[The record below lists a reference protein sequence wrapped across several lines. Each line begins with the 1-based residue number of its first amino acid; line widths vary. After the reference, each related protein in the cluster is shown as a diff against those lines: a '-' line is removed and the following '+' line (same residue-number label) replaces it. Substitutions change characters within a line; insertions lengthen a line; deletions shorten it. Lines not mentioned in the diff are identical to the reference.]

1 LLPEKRVKM
10 ISLAVPRNEGLTIT
24 QTKIIIVCM
33 FDSIHSAR
41 WLTQFRHQEID
52 FLLFPSSPHR
62 RVHPELER
70 LLSSSEAASFRL
82 APLARYFAL
91 PLWVLDKFANNFF
104 RGSLLKAAIRSFQ
117 PSLVHSL
124 ELQNAGYVTLRALSK
139 GKPKDLKLLVTN
151 WGSDIF
157 WFQRFPK
164 HKAKLEKLLQL
175 ADVYSAECERDV
187 VLARNLGFTGH
198 AMPVIPNAGGFS
210 EADLAIPRLV
220 PSERKTIALKG
231 YQGWVGRA
239 KVSLEAVREMSEEL
253 RGYKIIVYS
262 ANRSVLRL
270 AKQVSKQTGLEIKAF
285 GKGAMSHKQV
295 LEMFAKSKIYVG
307 LSESDGIST
316 SMLEAMAMGAIP
328 VQTST
333 ACCDEWFGD
342 SGVAVHEITVP
353 AVKDAIREG
362 LKLAEDPAIVGE
374 NLKTIKARARAEI
387 VKKVALT
394 FYD

>member
-1 LLPEKRVKM
+1 
-10 ISLAVPRNEGLTIT
+10 
-24 QTKIIIVCM
+24 M
-33 FDSIHSAR
+33 FDSVHSAR
-41 WLTQFRHQEID
+41 WLNQFHDQKID

-70 LLSSSEAASFRL
+70 LLSGSGEATFRL
-82 APLARYFAL
+82 VPLARDFAL
-91 PLWVLDKFANNFF
+91 PLWVLDKFTNNLF
-104 RGSLLKAAIRSFQ
+104 RGSLLKAAIRKFR
-117 PSLVHSL
+117 PSIVHSL
-124 ELQNAGYVTLRALSK
+124 ELQNAGYVALRALSA
-139 GKPKDLKLLVTN
+139 GRPKDLKLLVTN

-164 HKAKLEKLLQL
+164 HKVKLQKLMKL

-187 VLARNLGFTGH
+187 LLARNLGFTGQ

-210 EADLAIPRLV
+210 EADFAIPRLN

-231 YQGWVGRA
+231 YHGWVGRA
-239 KVSLEAVREMSEEL
+239 KVSLDAVREMSEEL
-253 RGYKIIVYS
+253 QGHQIVVYS
-262 ANRSVLRL
+262 ANRSVLKL
-270 AKQVSKQTGLEIKAF
+270 AKQVSKQTGLEITAF

-333 ACCDEWFGD
+333 ACCDEWFVD

-353 AVKDAIREG
+353 AVKNAIREG
-362 LKLAEDPAIVGE
+362 LKLAEDPANAE
-374 NLKTIKARARAEI
+374 KNLETIKARASAEM

>member
-1 LLPEKRVKM
+1 VSKKRV
-10 ISLAVPRNEGLTIT
+10 LV
-24 QTKIIIVCM
+24 VCM

-41 WLTQFRHQEID
+41 WLRQFENQSLE

-70 LLSSSEAASFRL
+70 LLSGSGAATFRL
-82 APLARYFAL
+82 SPLARYFAL
-91 PLWVLDKFANNFF
+91 PLWVLDKLANNFF

-124 ELQNAGYVTLRALSK
+124 ELQNAGYVALRALSA

-157 WFQRFPK
+157 WFQQFPK
-164 HKAKLEKLLQL
+164 HKAQLQKLLQL

-187 VLARNLGFTGH
+187 VLARNMGFTGQ

-210 EADLAIPRLV
+210 QADFAIPRLD

-231 YQGWVGRA
+231 YHGWVGRA

-253 RGYKIIVYS
+253 QGYKIIVYS
-262 ANRSVLRL
+262 ANKSVLKL

-295 LEMFAKSKIYVG
+295 LEMFARSKIYVG

-353 AVKDAIREG
+353 AVKNAIREG
-362 LKLAEDPAIVGE
+362 LKLAEDPANAE
-374 NLKTIKARARAEI
+374 KNLETITARAGAEM
-387 VKKVALT
+387 VKKIALA

>member
-1 LLPEKRVKM
+1 MITCTKDEWKKGSELVTHRV
-10 ISLAVPRNEGLTIT
+10 L
-24 QTKIIIVCM
+24 IVCM
-33 FDSIHSAR
+33 LDSIHSSR
-41 WLTQFRHQEID
+41 WLSQFENQRLD
-52 FLLFPSSPHR
+52 FLIFPSSPHR

-70 LLSSSEAASFRL
+70 LLFSSGSATFRL
-82 APLARYFAL
+82 VPLARYFAL
-91 PLWVLDKFANNFF
+91 PLWVLDKFTNNFF
-104 RGSLLKAAIRSFQ
+104 RGTLLRRAIRKFQ
-117 PSLVHSL
+117 PSVVHAL
-124 ELQNAGYVTLRALSK
+124 ELQNAGYVALGALSG
-139 GKPKDLKLLVTN
+139 GKPRDLKLMITN

-157 WFQRFPK
+157 WFQQFPK
-164 HKAKLEKLLQL
+164 HKAKLQELLQL

-187 VLARNLGFTGH
+187 TLARNLGFTGQ
-198 AMPVIPNAGGFS
+198 AMQVIPNAGGFS
-210 EADLAIPRLV
+210 EADLAIPRLD

-231 YQGWVGRA
+231 YDGWVGRA

-253 RGYKIIVYS
+253 TGYQIVVYS
-262 ANRSVLRL
+262 ANRSVLKL
-270 AKQVSKQTGLEIKAF
+270 AKQVSKQTGLELTAF
-285 GKGAMSHKQV
+285 GKGAMSHRQV

-307 LSESDGIST
+307 LSKSDGIST
-316 SMLEAMAMGAIP
+316 AMLEAMAMGAIP

-362 LKLAEDPAIVGE
+362 LKLAEDSANAE
-374 NLKTIKARARAEI
+374 KNLETIKARASAEM

>member
-1 LLPEKRVKM
+1 MIVCTKGERKKGSELVTDRV
-10 ISLAVPRNEGLTIT
+10 L
-24 QTKIIIVCM
+24 IVCM

-41 WLTQFRHQEID
+41 WLSQFENKKIN

-70 LLSSSEAASFRL
+70 LLSGSGAATFRL
-82 APLARYFAL
+82 VPLARYFAL

-104 RGSLLKAAIRSFQ
+104 RGSLLKAAIRNFQ
-117 PSLVHSL
+117 PSVVHAL
-124 ELQNAGYVTLRALSK
+124 ELQNAGYVSLRALSPGQPK
-139 GKPKDLKLLVTN
+139 GHKFMVTN

-164 HKAKLEKLLQL
+164 HKAKLKELLQL
-175 ADVYSAECERDV
+175 ADAYSAECERDI
-187 VLARNLGFTGH
+187 VLARNLGFAGL

-210 EADLAIPRLV
+210 EADFAIPRLD
-220 PSERKTIALKG
+220 PSERKIIALKG
-231 YQGWVGRA
+231 YHGWVGRA

-253 RGYKIIVYS
+253 TGYQVVVYS
-262 ANRSVLRL
+262 ANRSVLKL
-270 AKQVSKQTGLEIKAF
+270 AKQVSKQTGLEITAF

-295 LEMFAKSKIYVG
+295 LEMFARSKIYVG

-333 ACCDEWFGD
+333 ACCDEWFGG
-342 SGVAVHEITVP
+342 SGVVVHEITVP
-353 AVKDAIREG
+353 AVKNAIREG
-362 LKLAEDPAIVGE
+362 LKLAEDPASADK
-374 NLKTIKARARAEI
+374 NLETIKARAGAEL

>member
-1 LLPEKRVKM
+1 
-10 ISLAVPRNEGLTIT
+10 
-24 QTKIIIVCM
+24 M
-33 FDSIHSAR
+33 FDSVHSAR
-41 WLTQFRHQEID
+41 WLGQFETQKID

-62 RVHPELER
+62 RIHPELER
-70 LLSSSEAASFRL
+70 LLSGSGAATFRIVSH
-82 APLARYFAL
+82 ARYFAL
-91 PLWVLDKFANNFF
+91 PLWVLDKFANNCF
-104 RGSLLKAAIRSFQ
+104 RGFLLRAAIKNFR
-117 PSLVHSL
+117 PSIVHAL
-124 ELQNAGYVTLRALSK
+124 ELQNAGYLALRGLS
-139 GKPKDLKLLVTN
+139 GEKPKDLKLLVTN

-164 HKAKLEKLLQL
+164 HKTKLQKLMKL

-187 VLARNLGFTGH
+187 VLARNLGFTGQ

-210 EADLAIPRLV
+210 EADFAIPRLAF
-220 PSERKTIALKG
+220 SERKTIALKG
-231 YQGWVGRA
+231 YHGWVGRA
-239 KVSLEAVREMSEEL
+239 KVSLEAVREMSKEL
-253 RGYKIIVYS
+253 QGYKIIVYS
-262 ANRSVLRL
+262 ANKSVLKL
-270 AKQVSKQTGLEIKAF
+270 AKQISKQTGLEIKAF

-353 AVKDAIREG
+353 AVKNAIRQG
-362 LKLAEDPAIVGE
+362 LKFAEDPANAE
-374 NLKTIKARARAEI
+374 KNLETIKARASAEM

>member
-1 LLPEKRVKM
+1 MALKPILL
-10 ISLAVPRNEGLTIT
+10 
-24 QTKIIIVCM
+24 VCM

-41 WLTQFRHQEID
+41 WLAQFEDQSID

-70 LLSSSEAASFRL
+70 LLPGSGAASFRSV
-82 APLARYFAL
+82 PGARYFAL
-91 PLWVLDKFANNFF
+91 PLWALDKFANNFF
-104 RGSLLKAAIRSFQ
+104 RGSLLRAAIRNFR
-117 PSLVHSL
+117 PGIVHAL
-124 ELQNAGYVTLRALSK
+124 ELQNAGYVSLRALSNQ
-139 GKPKDLKLLVTN
+139 KPKSLKFMVTN

-164 HKAKLEKLLQL
+164 HKAKLQELLQL
-175 ADVYSAECERDV
+175 ADAYSAECERDV
-187 VLARNLGFTGH
+187 KLARNLGFTGQ

-210 EADLAIPRLV
+210 EADLAIRRLE

-231 YQGWVGRA
+231 YHGWVGRA

-253 RGYKIIVYS
+253 LCYQIVVYS
-262 ANRSVLRL
+262 ANRSVLKL
-270 AKQVSKQTGLEIKAF
+270 AKQVSKQTGLEITAF

-333 ACCDEWFGD
+333 ACCDEWFGN
-342 SGVAVHEITVP
+342 SGVTVHQITVP
-353 AVKDAIREG
+353 AVKNAIREG
-362 LKLAEDPAIVGE
+362 LKLAEDPANAE
-374 NLKTIKARARAEI
+374 KNLETIKARASAEM

>member
-1 LLPEKRVKM
+1 MVQK
-10 ISLAVPRNEGLTIT
+10 
-24 QTKIIIVCM
+24 KILVVCM
-33 FDSIHSAR
+33 LDSIHSAR

-62 RVHPELER
+62 RFHPELER

-82 APLARYFAL
+82 ARLARYFAL
-91 PLWVLDKFANNFF
+91 PLWLLDKFANNFF
-104 RGSLLKAAIRSFQ
+104 RASLLKTAIRGFQ
-117 PSLVHSL
+117 PSIVHSL
-124 ELQNAGYVTLRALSK
+124 ELQNAGYLALRALSAA
-139 GKPKDLKLLVTN
+139 KPKGPKLLVTN

-164 HKAKLEKLLQL
+164 HKVTLQKLMKL

-187 VLARNLGFTGH
+187 VLARNLGFTGQ

-210 EADLAIPRLV
+210 EADFAIPLLS
-220 PSERKTIALKG
+220 PIERKTIALKG
-231 YQGWVGRA
+231 YHGWVGRA
-239 KVSLEAVREMSEEL
+239 KVSLEAVREMSKEL
-253 RGYKIIVYS
+253 QGYKIIVYS
-262 ANRSVLRL
+262 ANRSVLKL
-270 AKQVSKQTGLEIKAF
+270 AKQISKQTGLEIKAF

-295 LEMFAKSKIYVG
+295 LEMFARSKIYVG

-342 SGVAVHEITVP
+342 SGVAVQEITVP

-362 LKLAEDPAIVGE
+362 LRLAEDPANTKK
-374 NLKTIKARARAEI
+374 NLETIKTRASAEI
-387 VKKVALT
+387 VQKTALT
-394 FYD
+394 FY